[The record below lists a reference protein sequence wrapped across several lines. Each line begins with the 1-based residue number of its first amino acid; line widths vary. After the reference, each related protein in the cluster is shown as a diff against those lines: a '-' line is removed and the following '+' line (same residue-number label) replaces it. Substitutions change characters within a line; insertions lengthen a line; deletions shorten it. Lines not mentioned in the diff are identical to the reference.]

1 MVPRDAVAIVRSMYA
16 AFSGLAQGGDIAGY
30 VAEHYEPDAQYE
42 PVEETGTVRGHDAL
56 VRWIQRWLEAWDET
70 WDEID
75 EIIQVGE
82 MVVAAI
88 RSHGRGRIS
97 GMEISQRAF
106 DVFELRGGRIVRLRE
121 YLDPHQALEAAGYHP
136 GYYGAFVLDP
146 DGNNV
151 EVVNHNRPATG

>member
-1 MVPRDAVAIVRSMYA
+1 MVPRDAVAIVRSMYT

-75 EIIQVGE
+75 EIIQ
-82 MVVAAI
+82 
-88 RSHGRGRIS
+88 
-97 GMEISQRAF
+97 F

-121 YLDPHQALEAAGYHP
+121 YLDPHQALEAAGYHS

-146 DGNNV
+146 DGNSV